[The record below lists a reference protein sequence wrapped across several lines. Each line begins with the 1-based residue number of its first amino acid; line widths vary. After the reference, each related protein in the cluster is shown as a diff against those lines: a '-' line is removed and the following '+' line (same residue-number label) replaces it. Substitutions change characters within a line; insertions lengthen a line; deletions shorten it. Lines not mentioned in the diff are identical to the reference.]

1 MSFYAVH
8 RGADGTVRTVL
19 TLEEAVAAFRG
30 GEGLLW
36 LDLEDPGEPEREL
49 LTGAFGFH
57 PVPVDACISPELHA
71 PTAADYEGYLFLNV
85 HGIDYSDTSALVTTT
100 ELGVFTGAHFVVSS
114 HNVPVHAVETVR
126 RSVEAGSLHRPTPD
140 LLALALVDTLVAN
153 VQPTVDKMVEGA
165 DLLEEQSL
173 RLPHQHLM
181 EGILTLRRSA
191 SGLHRVMVS
200 QQTILSRVARGDSP
214 QITQGALP
222 YFRDTQEQIWR
233 ITEYCQTLRERA
245 DSALTIYMG
254 AVAFRQNESMRVL
267 TVVAAVFLPLSLV
280 TGIFGMNFENMPQL
294 HWSWAYYAVVG
305 GIALVVAVMTWVF
318 WVRSWLRMRLARELR
333 WARPFTVELERLVT
347 LPRELLRTSAAAQ
360 AQAQAQGSPRLH
372 PHAHPFQTAG
382 DERDD

>member
-8 RGADGTVRTVL
+8 RGADGTVRTGL
-19 TLEEAVAAFRG
+19 TMEEAVASFRG

-57 PVPVDACISPELHA
+57 PVPVDACISPELHS

-100 ELGVFTGAHFVVSS
+100 EVGVFLGAHYVVSA
-114 HNVPVHAVETVR
+114 HNVPVHAVGTVR
-126 RSVEAGSLHRPTPD
+126 RSIEGSGVHWPTPD
-140 LLALALVDTLVAN
+140 LLAHVLVDTLVAN
-153 VQPTVDKMVEGA
+153 VQPTVDRMTERA
-165 DLLEEQSL
+165 DELEEQAL
-173 RLPHQHLM
+173 RQPHQHLM
-181 EGILTLRRSA
+181 EGILALRRSA

-200 QQTILSRVARGDSP
+200 QQASMARVSRGDVP
-214 QITQGALP
+214 HITSGALP
-222 YFRDTQEQIWR
+222 YFRDTQEQLWR

-245 DSALTIYMG
+245 DSALTTYMG
-254 AVAFRQNESMRVL
+254 SVAYRQNESMRVL
-267 TVVAAVFLPLSLV
+267 TVVAAIFLPLSLV

-305 GIALVVAVMTWVF
+305 AIATVVGVMTWVF
-318 WVRSWLRMRLARELR
+318 WVRRWLRMRLERELR

-347 LPRELLRTSAAAQ
+347 LPRDVLRTSAAAQ
-360 AQAQAQGSPRLH
+360 AQAQASARPH
-372 PHAHPFQTAG
+372 PHAHPLQTG
-382 DERDD
+382 DDERDD